1 MNERVK
7 EALRLLQEE
16 CAEIIVEVSKCNRFG
31 LNSLHYKTGVEHR
44 AMLEQEIGDVLAL
57 IDVLMEESVISHV
70 GLLDA
75 KLKKIDKLKK
85 WSKLYEQN

>member
-16 CAEIIVEVSKCNRFG
+16 CGEVIVESSKCNRFG

-44 AMLEQEIGDVLAL
+44 AMLEQEIGDVLTL
-57 IDVLMEESVISHV
+57 VDILLEEGVVSHV

-75 KLKKIDKLKK
+75 KLKKVEKLKK
-85 WSKLYEQN
+85 WSNLYEQN

>member
-1 MNERVK
+1 MS
-7 EALRLLQEE
+7 LLQEE
-16 CAEIIVEVSKCNRFG
+16 CGEVIVEVSKCERFG
-31 LNSLHYKTGVEHR
+31 LNTLHYKTGVEHR

-57 IDVLMEESVISHV
+57 VDVLLEEGIVSQV

-75 KLKKIDKLKK
+75 KLKKIEKLKK